1 MNAYKVDAVVTA
13 NGLMILNGL
22 PLPIGAAVEVIVLDN
37 RVDGQIIADVDVS
50 DQKSTDTSSLEYLAS
65 VSSLMTEWE
74 SAADEFAYQDL

>member
-13 NGLMILNGL
+13 NELTILNGL

-37 RVDGQIIADVDVS
+37 RVDDQIITDVS
-50 DQKSTDTSSLEYLAS
+50 DKKSTDPSGLEYLAS

-74 SAADEFAYQDL
+74 SAANEFAYQDL

>member
-13 NGLMILNGL
+13 NGLTVLNGL

-37 RVDGQIIADVDVS
+37 RVDGQIIADVS
-50 DQKSTDTSSLEYLAS
+50 DNKSTDHSSLEYLTS